1 MINTKNGKTLLQQ
14 AMELEEKY
22 IEMAWREFSKEMHH
36 LALDERDGYPSF
48 EDTAKE
54 RLGYIPAGNE
64 LYTQY
69 SHDAAEW
76 LDIAGDLAYQYRVGG
91 RVAIAKLEDKF
102 HQYA

>member
-1 MINTKNGKTLLQQ
+1 MAAVKTLVQQ
-14 AMELEEKY
+14 AQELEEKY
-22 IEMAWREFSKEMHH
+22 IEMAWREFSKMMGE

-48 EDTAKE
+48 EEITKGQ
-54 RLGYIPAGNE
+54 LGYIPAGSE

-76 LDIAGDLAYQYRVGG
+76 LQAAGDLARLYRLGD
-91 RVAIAKLEDKF
+91 RVSIAKAEDKF